1 MVVRQQGL
9 GRLIKTLIE
18 GIYIWVEHRA
28 QKPQE
33 RSFRAL
39 LAESK
44 QLAKEYIAGHWRNA
58 VTVTLTTVLCSQAL
72 FGNGVSIA
80 FAQTMQEAE
89 EQSTVMP
96 LVENSATDADLVVS
110 DGSSQQQESDGSD
123 SATSDQDDSQVAAQP
138 VEEGL
143 PYDWTGQVDSLLL
156 LSEDGLTIDM
166 EALAEA
172 IAASEGVVVDDD
184 GAATEQADSVDAQS
198 DEGEAAEAK
207 TAAEHLR
214 DLLLES
220 AAGELALSFELD
232 SAVVAEGAEAQMTV
246 GAGDYFT
253 VDMPEG
259 ITLADDAAFDVFQV
273 DEEPAEEAGGEEAD
287 ADGIRIATA
296 EAVEDGAQLRVT
308 FVEATDVATGEAYAI
323 GEASVEEST
332 EEGAATVQ
340 VLDTARAELA
350 LDAETDTAAPAAE
363 PATLP
368 GRLPMWPHPVRSW

>member
-1 MVVRQQGL
+1 M
-9 GRLIKTLIE
+9 GR
-18 GIYIWVEHRA
+18 EHRA

-44 QLAKEYIAGHWRNA
+44 QSAKEYIAGHWRNA

-172 IAASEGVVVDDD
+172 IAASEDVVVDDD

-214 DLLLES
+214 DLLPES

-232 SAVVAEGAEAQMTV
+232 LAVVAEGAEAQMTV
-246 GAGDYFT
+246 DAGDYFT

-259 ITLADDAAFDVFQV
+259 ITLADDAAFDVFQT
-273 DEEPAEEAGGEEAD
+273 DEESAEEAGGEEVSAEE
-287 ADGIRIATA
+287 ANEAEGIRIATA
-296 EAVEDGAQLRVT
+296 EAVEDGAQLKVT
-308 FVEATDVATGEAYAI
+308 FVEPISPLRPSGRPTR
-323 GEASVEEST
+323 
-332 EEGAATVQ
+332 
-340 VLDTARAELA
+340 TAR
-350 LDAETDTAAPAAE
+350 
-363 PATLP
+363 
-368 GRLPMWPHPVRSW
+368 RLPPK

>member
-1 MVVRQQGL
+1 M
-9 GRLIKTLIE
+9 GR
-18 GIYIWVEHRA
+18 EHRA

-44 QLAKEYIAGHWRNA
+44 QSAKEYIAGHWRNA

-110 DGSSQQQESDGSD
+110 DDSPQQQESDGSD

-156 LSEDGLTIDM
+156 LSEGGLTIDM

-172 IAASEGVVVDDD
+172 IAASEDVVVDDD

-214 DLLLES
+214 DLLPES

-232 SAVVAEGAEAQMTV
+232 PAVVAEGAEAQMTV
-246 GAGDYFT
+246 DAGDYFT

-296 EAVEDGAQLRVT
+296 EAVEDGAQLKVT
-308 FVEATDVATGEAYAI
+308 FVEPISPLRPSGRPTR
-323 GEASVEEST
+323 
-332 EEGAATVQ
+332 
-340 VLDTARAELA
+340 TAR
-350 LDAETDTAAPAAE
+350 
-363 PATLP
+363 
-368 GRLPMWPHPVRSW
+368 RLPPK

>member
-1 MVVRQQGL
+1 M
-9 GRLIKTLIE
+9 GR
-18 GIYIWVEHRA
+18 EHRA

-44 QLAKEYIAGHWRNA
+44 QSAKEYIAGHWRNA

-110 DGSSQQQESDGSD
+110 DGSSQRRESDGSD

-172 IAASEGVVVDDD
+172 IAASENVVVDDD

-214 DLLLES
+214 DLLPES

-232 SAVVAEGAEAQMTV
+232 PAVVAEGVEGAEAQMTV
-246 GAGDYFT
+246 DAGDYFT

-273 DEEPAEEAGGEEAD
+273 EEEPAEEAGGEEAD

-296 EAVEDGAQLRVT
+296 EAVEDGAQLKVT

-323 GEASVEEST
+323 GEAPVEEST

-350 LDAETDTAAPAAE
+350 LDVEIDTAALADE
-363 PATLP
+363 PATVA